1 MAHSLPSKTAA
12 PRQGILARLR
22 ATRDTLPPTAK
33 KIADFILAQPDEVV
47 HMSVTEVAEG
57 AGASDGSVVGFC
69 QQLGTK
75 GFQDMK
81 IALARDLVEPVQF
94 IHEDLNPL
102 DGAATVIQKIFHS
115 DIQALQDTLK
125 VLDPAAMAQAVTL
138 ILAAKRVEFYGIG
151 SATPVAVDA
160 HYRMLRI
167 GIPCSVYTDSHVQA
181 VSASL
186 TGPDVATVTISHSGS
201 TVETLAATRLA
212 KEAGAKTIVIT
223 NFGKSPIQQYADVVL
238 YTAAKET
245 AFRTEA
251 MTSRIA
257 ELSIVDALNACV
269 ALASYEKSLET
280 IGTTFDV
287 LSTKRF

>member
-1 MAHSLPSKTAA
+1 MAHSLTTKTAA

-33 KIADFILAQPDEVV
+33 RIADFILAQPDEVV

-75 GFQDMK
+75 GFQDLK

-102 DGAATVIQKIFHS
+102 DDAATVIQKIFHS

-186 TGPDVATVTISHSGS
+186 TDSDVVTVTISHSGS

-238 YTAAKET
+238 HTAARET

-269 ALASYEKSLET
+269 ALASYEKSLQT